1 MVDVN
6 YVFLLSLSIIVIG
19 FILKKLNIVTEEHGK
34 VIAKIV
40 FNVTLPAIILR
51 VMSTLEINMA
61 LILIPLIMILFSLG
75 VLVFALILFR
85 NAPREK
91 KGLILMTVIGF
102 NVVHLAF
109 PLVEGIW
116 GAEGFMYIALVDMG
130 NAITVFLICY
140 LIGAI
145 YSPKIESEGLEVN
158 FKYIGKK
165 LIKSTPLIAYI
176 IGLSINFSG
185 AILPDFVMDLL
196 IILGRAN
203 TALTLLLLGI
213 YLNFKFE
220 KAEWGLIIK
229 VLIIRYSIGLT
240 VGLILFFYLPFNHIY
255 RMIILIALILPVG
268 LATIPFSVEFDY
280 DERLINMM
288 VTLTIIISFSL
299 MWILVLILGV

>member
-6 YVFLLSLSIIVIG
+6 YVFLLSLVIIIIG
-19 FILKKLNIVTEEHGK
+19 FILKKLKIITEENAK
-34 VIAKIV
+34 VIAKII
-40 FNVTLPAIILR
+40 FNVTLPAIILS
-51 VMSTLEINMA
+51 VMSTLEINIA
-61 LILIPLIMILFSLG
+61 LILIPIIMIVFSLG

-85 NAPREK
+85 NIPRER

-109 PLVEGIW
+109 PLVQGIW
-116 GAEGFMYIALVDMG
+116 GEEGFQYIALVDMG

-140 LIGAI
+140 LIASI
-145 YSPKIESEGLEVN
+145 FSPKIESEGLEVN

-165 LIKSTPLIAYI
+165 LLKSTPLIAYI
-176 IGLSINFSG
+176 VGLSINFSG

-196 IILGRAN
+196 SILGRAN

-229 VLIIRYSIGLT
+229 VLVIRYSIGLV
-240 VGLILFFYLPFNHIY
+240 VGFILFLYLPFNHVY

-280 DERLINMM
+280 DERIINMM

-299 MWILVLILGV
+299 MWILVLVLGV

>member
-6 YVFLLSLSIIVIG
+6 YVFLLSLVIIIIG
-19 FILKKLNIVTEEHGK
+19 FILKKLKIITEENAK
-34 VIAKIV
+34 VIAKII
-40 FNVTLPAIILR
+40 FNVTLPAIILS
-51 VMSTLEINMA
+51 VMSTLEINIA
-61 LILIPLIMILFSLG
+61 LILIPIIMIVFSLG

-85 NAPREK
+85 NIPRER

-109 PLVEGIW
+109 PLVQGIW
-116 GAEGFMYIALVDMG
+116 GEEGFQYIALVDMG

-140 LIGAI
+140 LIASI
-145 YSPKIESEGLEVN
+145 FSPKIESEGLEVN

-165 LIKSTPLIAYI
+165 LLKSTPLIAYI
-176 IGLSINFSG
+176 VGLSINFSG

-196 IILGRAN
+196 SILGRAN

-220 KAEWGLIIK
+220 KADWELIIK
-229 VLIIRYSIGLT
+229 VLVIRYSIGLII
-240 VGLILFFYLPFNHIY
+240 GFILFFYLPFNHVY

-280 DERLINMM
+280 DERIINMM

-299 MWILVLILGV
+299 MWILVLVLGV